1 MTGRWHDISPRM
13 LWGMLFHVDAT
24 WALAGGYALEASA
37 GGARR
42 RAHSDIEIACFR
54 DELPALLDQLAGF
67 EIFVARNKQVTP
79 YLRSA
84 EPPPPWSLWVRR
96 PRQELWDFE
105 ILVEERDGTD
115 WLYRRAPEIRLPVEK
130 VFLRQSPTE
139 AMLYVAP
146 EVQLLYKAKAPRPKD
161 FEDFRAFWPG
171 LNEQRQ
177 DWLRAAI
184 ATAHPDFL
192 PHLDEIEAEVR

>member
-1 MTGRWHDISPRM
+1 MTGRWRDISPPT
-13 LWGMLFHVDAT
+13 LWDMLFHVDAT
-24 WALAGGYALEASA
+24 WALAGGYALEASK
-37 GGARR
+37 GGIELRE
-42 RAHSDIEIACFR
+42 HSDIEIACFR
-54 DELPALLDQLAGF
+54 NELPALLDQLGGF
-67 EIFVARNKQVTP
+67 EVFVARNKKVTP

-96 PRQELWDFE
+96 PGQELWDFE

-115 WLYRRAPEIRLPVEK
+115 WLYRRAPEIRLPVK
-130 VFLRQSPTE
+130 NVFLGQFPLT

-146 EVQLLYKAKAPRPKD
+146 EVQLLYKAKTPRLKD

-171 LNEQRQ
+171 LGRPEQA
-177 DWLRAAI
+177 WLRHAI

-192 PHLDEIEAEVR
+192 PHLDEIDAARR